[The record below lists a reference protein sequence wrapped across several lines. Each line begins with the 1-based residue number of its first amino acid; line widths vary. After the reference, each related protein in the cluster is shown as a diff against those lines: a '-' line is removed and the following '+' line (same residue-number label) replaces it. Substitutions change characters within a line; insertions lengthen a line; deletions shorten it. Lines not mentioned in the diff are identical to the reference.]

1 MVKGLSQLPSD
12 PSVLQQQH
20 KSPKPS
26 GVGNPPDADSSSG
39 ALDLSQLNKDESP
52 MPSRPQSGS
61 QTSTQSGSG
70 KIVDLP
76 STISNLMI
84 CLRSE
89 T

>member
-1 MVKGLSQLPSD
+1 MVKGLSQLPPD
-12 PSVLQQQH
+12 PTVLQQQH

-70 KIVDLP
+70 KILHLP
-76 STISNLMI
+76 STMVRNFN
-84 CLRSE
+84 
-89 T
+89 